1 MTLIQRPNKSPEP
14 ATLDHYQDRTGSLPL
29 VGCNIF
35 RGHADNEM
43 NLDSARGFY
52 KTILDWPIN
61 SSSSWVCSQTGRKER
76 GGGDA
81 FRRVLKQWWEK
92 AVQLKEYTSNPSICW
107 ALPRDKSAICLF
119 VTVLLDKSLR
129 ETEGERHFG
138 KVFCHE
144 RTRVLR
150 RLLHLSVVLSSS
162 TGSGSLFP
170 AWWSECVNSGAFQIH
185 TTDCAQSVYY
195 VKRAFDK
202 K

>member
-14 ATLDHYQDRTGSLPL
+14 ATLDHYRDRTGRIPL
-29 VGCNIF
+29 VRCNIF

-43 NLDSARGFY
+43 NLDSARGFHR
-52 KTILDWPIN
+52 TILDWPVN
-61 SSSSWVCSQTGRKER
+61 SASSWVCSQTGRKER
-76 GGGDA
+76 GGGDTL
-81 FRRVLKQWWEK
+81 RRVSSMMREGRSAKRPVDLLSSALGQTRY
-92 AVQLKEYTSNPSICW
+92 LPLCW
-107 ALPRDKSAICLF
+107 LCFL
-119 VTVLLDKSLR
+119 
-129 ETEGERHFG
+129 TEGGQHFG

-150 RLLHLSVVLSSS
+150 RLRRLNVVLSSS

-170 AWWSECVNSGAFQIH
+170 TWWSECVNSGASQIH

-195 VKRAFDK
+195 VKRALDK